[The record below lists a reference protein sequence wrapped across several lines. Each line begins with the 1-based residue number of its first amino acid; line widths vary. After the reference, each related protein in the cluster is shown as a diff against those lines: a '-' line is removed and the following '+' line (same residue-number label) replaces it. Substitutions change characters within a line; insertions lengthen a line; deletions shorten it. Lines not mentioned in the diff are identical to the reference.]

1 MVPAEGEEEGIIM
14 RFFRHYF
21 GIGLVFCC
29 IVAMLVSCASP
40 LQKADKLAMTE
51 PESAI
56 ASYKQIMEAKPG
68 SEDAKRAHLGIAST
82 YYDRIENYEK
92 GLEVYEEVAE
102 AYPGTEI
109 SGEANW
115 AIAMHYFQAKDYE
128 KAREKFAKV
137 TQEMPGTEKASDA
150 ALAIAKCYEELK
162 KFDEAAN
169 LYEEFSKTH
178 PKHRYAAQAGLD
190 AGRIYD
196 RELNDSDKAV
206 EAYTHVASEYALS
219 SSGREAR
226 ESLTDMGVDISE
238 LVESMEEETQATDTA
253 PQTTMNRP
261 SRRRARA
268 TNIPR
273 ADIGSRQR
281 EEQQTRS
288 VSADFGV
295 DPLELLPVI
304 SMDSQGTMY
313 DAMFMFAN
321 MNLQDHQYKEAGALY
336 EKAIELAG
344 TKPWDNAAMAYF
356 GLAKSYRGIGM
367 NDKATQMFREAVQRD
382 RKVIDSMITT
392 GETYYG
398 DEEYEEA
405 LGAYETALGVA
416 YHKDSDIYYKMGLT
430 YQKLGDADKE
440 LEAFERSVALKPSN
454 NDDAIQ
460 HMAEVLYYRKKD
472 ATRAEMYDKEA
483 RGQGS
488 NDYKVQLELA
498 NLSYKYAVIFSKE
511 QDRDKQSDSCYS
523 WAKIKY
529 NNAERIIKRS
539 IESELTGAGK
549 ADLKALY
556 DAAASGDQ
564 DAQSLLQKLEPLLVD
579 FRFVVSRAAISQ
591 VKRNQIEAAQKQ
603 LDELIEYDPNA
614 VNSAEFHYAMGVLA
628 LAQGNQDAGMAEI
641 KKALEIDPE
650 HKEAA
655 EMLKVPA
662 EAQETAQSEASE

>member
-1 MVPAEGEEEGIIM
+1 MT
-14 RFFRHYF
+14 FFRHYF
-21 GIGLVFCC
+21 GIGFVFCC

-68 SEDAKRAHLGIAST
+68 SENAKRAHLGIAST
-82 YYDRIENYEK
+82 YYERIENYEK

-128 KAREKFAKV
+128 NARGKFAKV

-169 LYEEFSKTH
+169 LYDEFSKTH

-196 RELNDSDKAV
+196 RELSNSDKAV
-206 EAYTHVASEYALS
+206 EAYKHVASEYALS

-226 ESLTDMGVDISE
+226 ESLTDMGVDVSE
-238 LVESMEEETQATDTA
+238 LVESMEEETQATDTT
-253 PQTTMNRP
+253 PQTTMTRA
-261 SRRRARA
+261 RRRRVRA
-268 TNIPR
+268 TNVPR
-273 ADIGSRQR
+273 ADIGNRQR
-281 EEQQTRS
+281 TGEQQSRS

-295 DPLELLPVI
+295 DPVELLPVI
-304 SMDSQGTMY
+304 SADSQGTMY

-321 MNLQDHQYKEAGALY
+321 MNLQSHQYKEAGALY
-336 EKAIELAG
+336 EKAIELSG
-344 TKPWDNAAMAYF
+344 TKPWDNAARAYF

-367 NDKATQMFREAVQRD
+367 DDKAAQMFKEAVKRD
-382 RKVIDSMITT
+382 RKIIDSMITT

-405 LGAYETALGVA
+405 LRSYKTALGVA

-430 YQKLGDADKE
+430 YQRLGDADKE
-440 LEAFERSVALKPSN
+440 LESFERSVALKPSN

-498 NLSYKYAVIFSKE
+498 NLSYRYAAIFSKE

-529 NNAERIIKRS
+529 NNTERLIKRS
-539 IESELTGAGK
+539 IGSELTGAGK

-564 DAQSLLQKLEPLLVD
+564 DAKSLLLKIETLLVD
-579 FRFVVSRAAISQ
+579 SRFVVSRAAISQ
-591 VKRNQIEAAQKQ
+591 VKRNQIEAAQKH
-603 LDELIEYDPNA
+603 LDEFEVYDPNA
-614 VNSAEFHYAMGVLA
+614 ANSAEFHYAMGVLA

-641 KKALEIDPE
+641 KKALEIDPK

-655 EMLKVPA
+655 EMLKVP
-662 EAQETAQSEASE
+662 EVQETAQSGASE